1 MSCQVKIS
9 AFCVWKIMTSRGCNV
24 GFHLACIVDRVYIG
38 RIKLAK
44 TGGAFFKYGL
54 LCPVHN
60 EGKFVIFFVM

>member
-1 MSCQVKIS
+1 ME
-9 AFCVWKIMTSRGCNV
+9 IMIFRGCNI